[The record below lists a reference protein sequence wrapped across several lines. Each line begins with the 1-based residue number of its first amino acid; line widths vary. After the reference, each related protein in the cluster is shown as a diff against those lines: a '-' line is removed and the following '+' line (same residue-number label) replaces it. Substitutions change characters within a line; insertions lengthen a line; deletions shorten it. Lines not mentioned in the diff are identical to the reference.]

1 MKITRLIFDLDSTL
15 YAPTA
20 GITAGFSDRTLSFV
34 SDFFNISREE
44 ARAKRLRNL
53 PNFSTTLE
61 WLQSEGLTDV
71 EGYLAY
77 MHPESE
83 ADELEADANLRP
95 LLESIDMPK
104 SILTNSPLE
113 HAERVL
119 KKLNVADEFESICDI
134 RDCNFRGKPYETAYR
149 AALKKCGGTTD
160 DSLFF
165 DDQFKYVDGYA
176 ALGGVA
182 VLVGTHNGTPLGTG
196 ASPELSA
203 VSAPPLHPGR
213 VLRMADIYALP
224 ALLKQ
229 IADL

>member
-1 MKITRLIFDLDSTL
+1 MKITHLLFDLDSTL
-15 YAPTA
+15 YAPDSDMTK
-20 GITAGFSDRTLSFV
+20 GFLERTITLVA
-34 SDFFNISREE
+34 DFFHISREE
-44 ARAKRLRNL
+44 AVERRLSNL
-53 PNFSTTLE
+53 PHYSTTLE
-61 WLQSEGLTDV
+61 WMRHEGLTDI
-71 EGYLAY
+71 ERYLAY
-77 MHPESE
+77 IHPESE
-83 ADELEADANLRP
+83 ADELDADENLRP
-95 LLESIDMPK
+95 LLTSIDMPK

-160 DSLFF
+160 GTLFF

-176 ALGGVA
+176 TLGGTA
-182 VLVGTHNGTPLGTG
+182 VLVGTHNGTYLAAG

-213 VLRMADIYALP
+213 VLRIADIYEMP

-229 IADL
+229 IVDL

>member
-1 MKITRLIFDLDSTL
+1 MEIAHLLFDLDSTL
-15 YAPTA
+15 YAPDSDMTK
-20 GITAGFSDRTLSFV
+20 GFLERTITLVA
-34 SDFFNISREE
+34 DFFHISREE
-44 ARAKRLRNL
+44 AAERRLSNL
-53 PNFSTTLE
+53 PHYSTTLE
-61 WLQSEGLTDV
+61 WMRHEGLTDI
-71 EGYLAY
+71 ERYLAY
-77 MHPESE
+77 IHPESE
-83 ADELEADANLRP
+83 ADELDADENLRP
-95 LLESIDMPK
+95 LLTSIDMPK

-160 DSLFF
+160 GTLFF

>member
-1 MKITRLIFDLDSTL
+1 MEIAHLLFDLDSTL
-15 YAPTA
+15 YAPDSDMTK
-20 GITAGFSDRTLSFV
+20 GFLERTITLVA
-34 SDFFNISREE
+34 DFFHISREE
-44 ARAKRLRNL
+44 AAERRLSNL
-53 PNFSTTLE
+53 PHYSTTLE
-61 WLQSEGLTDV
+61 WMRHEGLTDI
-71 EGYLAY
+71 ERYLAY
-77 MHPESE
+77 IHPESE
-83 ADELEADANLRP
+83 ADELDADENLRP
-95 LLESIDMPK
+95 LLTSIDMPK
-104 SILTNSPLE
+104 SILTNSPRE

-119 KKLNVADEFESICDI
+119 EKLNVADEFESICDI

-160 DSLFF
+160 GTLFF

-196 ASPELSA
+196 ASPALSA

>member
-20 GITAGFSDRTLSFV
+20 DITAGFLNRTIAFV

-44 ARAKRLRNL
+44 AREKRLRNL

-95 LLESIDMPK
+95 LLASIGIPK

-134 RDCNFRGKPYETAYR
+134 RDCNFKGKPYETAYR

-182 VLVGTHNGTPLGTG
+182 VLVGTHNGTPLGAG
-196 ASPELSA
+196 ASPELNA

>member
-1 MKITRLIFDLDSTL
+1 MEIAHLLFDLDSTL
-15 YAPTA
+15 YAPDSDMTK
-20 GITAGFSDRTLSFV
+20 GFLERTITLVA
-34 SDFFNISREE
+34 DFFHISREE
-44 ARAKRLRNL
+44 AAERRLSNL
-53 PNFSTTLE
+53 PHYSTTLE
-61 WLQSEGLTDV
+61 WMRHEGLTDI
-71 EGYLAY
+71 ERYLAY
-77 MHPESE
+77 IHPESE
-83 ADELEADANLRP
+83 ADELDADENLRP
-95 LLESIDMPK
+95 LLTSIDMPK
-104 SILTNSPLE
+104 SILTNSPRE

-119 KKLNVADEFESICDI
+119 EKLNVADEFESICDI

-160 DSLFF
+160 GTLFF

>member
-1 MKITRLIFDLDSTL
+1 MKVTHLMFDLDSTL

-20 GITAGFSDRTLSFV
+20 GITSGFLDRTLAFV
-34 SDFFNISREE
+34 SEFFHISREE
-44 ARAKRLRNL
+44 AREKRLSNL

-61 WLQSEGLTDV
+61 WLQSEGLADV
-71 EGYLAY
+71 ERYLEY

-83 ADELEADANLRP
+83 ANELDADMNLRP
-95 LLESIDMPK
+95 LLASIDTPK
-104 SILTNSPLE
+104 SILTNSPHE
-113 HAERVL
+113 HADRVL
-119 KKLNVADEFESICDI
+119 KKLNVADLFESICDI
-134 RDCNFRGKPYETAYR
+134 RDCRFKGKPYEGAYR
-149 AALKKCGGTTD
+149 AALEKCGGTIADT
-160 DSLFF
+160 LFF

-182 VLVGTHNGTPLGTG
+182 VLVGTHNGTPLGAG

-203 VSAPPLHPGR
+203 VSAPPLHHGR

>member
-34 SDFFNISREE
+34 SNFFNISREE

-119 KKLNVADEFESICDI
+119 KKLNVADLFESICDI
-134 RDCNFRGKPYETAYR
+134 RDCNFKGKPYETAYR

-160 DSLFF
+160 GTLFF

-182 VLVGTHNGTPLGTG
+182 VLVGTHNGTPLGAG
-196 ASPELSA
+196 ASPALSA

>member
-134 RDCNFRGKPYETAYR
+134 RDCNFKGKPYETAYR